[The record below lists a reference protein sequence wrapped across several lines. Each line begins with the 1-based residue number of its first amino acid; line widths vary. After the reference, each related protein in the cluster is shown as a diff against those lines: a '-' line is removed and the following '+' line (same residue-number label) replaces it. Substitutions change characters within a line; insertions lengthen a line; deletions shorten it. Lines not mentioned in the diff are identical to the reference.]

1 MNYERQKP
9 QTRIWWDGNEVEFVR
24 WTERALVFSW
34 GDPHE
39 TAIHMPRGAV
49 LRLMEKGVMQIEG
62 ELPEWVN
69 FGPLKLVRVE
79 EPQRVVEKE
88 WEVPQPKP
96 APVVPPAETS
106 RLAKLNIITR
116 LIRKLSSSG
125 PERAKATN

>member
-1 MNYERQKP
+1 MNNEHQKP
-9 QTRIWWDGNEVEFVR
+9 HTRIWWDGNEVEFVR

-62 ELPEWVN
+62 ELPEWAD
-69 FGPLKLVRVE
+69 FGPLKLA
-79 EPQRVVEKE
+79 PKEKE
-88 WEVPQPKP
+88 KEKEAAQPIPSP
-96 APVVPPAETS
+96 AVPPAEPS

-116 LIRKLSSSG
+116 LIRKLSSNG
-125 PERAKATN
+125 PAQAKATN